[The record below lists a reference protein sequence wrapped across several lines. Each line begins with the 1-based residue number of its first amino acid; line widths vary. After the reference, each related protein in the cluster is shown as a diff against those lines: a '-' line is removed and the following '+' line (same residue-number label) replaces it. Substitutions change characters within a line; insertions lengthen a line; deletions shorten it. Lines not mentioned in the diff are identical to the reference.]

1 MNISKIS
8 FGDYT
13 AQINISRGANCIS
26 LINKKYNARI
36 LREPDYSKELD
47 NPFLYGMPILFP
59 VNRIEDGKFEFEGR
73 QYTFPITD
81 EKTNCHVHGF
91 LHQAEFKL
99 VEKSE
104 NSVKCRYDSDELY
117 EFFPHKFSVEISYS
131 LNDDGLTQETCIYN
145 LSDTNMPVFLGFH
158 TTFNVPFVSGASDE
172 NVFVYAQIIDEIE
185 RDAVRYLPTGR
196 VLKGDNIFHQFKEGK
211 LLPCK
216 NKISKHYKA
225 EKDGIIELLDV
236 EKRIKVVYSNDEKF
250 GWRLF
255 YNGGSNEF
263 ICLEPQTCM
272 VNCQNLKHDRKDTGF
287 DYISSHSFKKYVSK
301 IYIEEF

>member
-13 AQINISRGANCIS
+13 AEINLSRGANCIS
-26 LINKKYNARI
+26 LRNKKYNASV
-36 LREPDYSKELD
+36 LREPDYSKEID

-59 VNRIEDGKFEFEGR
+59 VNRIEDGRFEFEGR

-91 LHQAEFKL
+91 LHQAEFEL

-104 NSVKCRYDSDELY
+104 QSVKCKYDSDELY
-117 EFFPHKFSVEISYS
+117 GYFPHKFSVEISYS
-131 LNDDGLTQETCIYN
+131 LNDDGLTQETSIHN
-145 LSDTNMPVFLGFH
+145 FSDTNMPVFLGFH
-158 TTFNVPFVSGASDE
+158 TTFNIPFVSGASGE
-172 NVFVYAQIIDEIE
+172 NVFVYAQISDEIE

-196 VLKGDNIFHQFKEGK
+196 VFQSDKMAEQFKEGK
-211 LLPCK
+211 LTPCE

-225 EKDGIIELLDV
+225 DKDGIMELLDV
-236 EKRIKVVYSNDEKF
+236 EKRVKIVYTNDEKF

-255 YNGGSNEF
+255 YNGDGNGF
-263 ICLEPQTCM
+263 VCLEPQTCV
-272 VNCQNLKHDRKDTGF
+272 VNCANSKLDPEDTGF
-287 DYISSHSFKKYVSK
+287 DCVPPSSFKKYVSK
-301 IYIEEF
+301 ISVEEF